1 MGKGIIF
8 VGSTNLNRNSDQQS
22 MYSKKGS
29 INNDKI
35 KNNFYVELRSYCL
48 QNLNT
53 KNRKKRITSL
63 KNKYGTYAC
72 SEKNMEK
79 VFEAYASCFQN
90 CKNSQIK
97 LKKNHLPNYLN
108 KYRVDKRIQKRLF
121 NIEGIDTIDKVIE
134 NRKYI
139 KINVTKSNK
148 RNASFYSN
156 LHFYMDKYYDDSKVP
171 LTIEIKKG
179 MKKMSK
185 GDAFIDSIRELYS
198 YRGTSSLN
206 IGEICRA
213 EKLNLT
219 QKDINWLKKYWD

>member
-29 INNDKI
+29 VNNDKI
-35 KNNFYVELRSYCL
+35 KNDFYVELRSYCL

-90 CKNSQIK
+90 CNNSQIK
-97 LKKNHLPNYLN
+97 LKKNHLPDYLN

-121 NIEGIDTIDKVIE
+121 YIEGIDTIDKVIE

-139 KINVTKSNK
+139 KVNVTKSSK

-156 LHFYMDKYYDDSKVP
+156 LHLYMDKYYDDSKVP